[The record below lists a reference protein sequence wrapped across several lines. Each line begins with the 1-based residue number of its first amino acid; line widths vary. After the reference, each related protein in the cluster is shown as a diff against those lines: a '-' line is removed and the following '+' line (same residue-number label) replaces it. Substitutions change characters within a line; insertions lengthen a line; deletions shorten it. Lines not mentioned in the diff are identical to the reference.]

1 MTETEIEMDEAYK
14 NAVDAIARVNGGRRA
29 EVDAEDEQ
37 RPVHVVQEV
46 EKGERRSTP
55 RSDVFGMDMD
65 ARNGGGVAMMR
76 RTEMQQL
83 QLEEQRRMEEAV
95 GRRAAVIGGHI
106 GVGSSD
112 AATIS
117 SGSLAAA
124 GEDVWRRSQ
133 ASVLA
138 MPNETLAQQVKGV
151 EVEATEVKDMTSI
164 KHARAVP
171 PPLRSPRFVSHCT
184 QRL

>member
-1 MTETEIEMDEAYK
+1 
-14 NAVDAIARVNGGRRA
+14 
-29 EVDAEDEQ
+29 
-37 RPVHVVQEV
+37 
-46 EKGERRSTP
+46 
-55 RSDVFGMDMD
+55 
-65 ARNGGGVAMMR
+65 MMR

-83 QLEEQRRMEEAV
+83 QLQEQRRMEEAG

-151 EVEATEVKDMTSI
+151 EVEATEVKDMRKVVRAKLKSLSFGGAAVARQGTSS
-164 KHARAVP
+164 ALWFEA
-171 PPLRSPRFVSHCT
+171 SPSWPVENIHTT
-184 QRL
+184 QLVR